1 MRKLVFI
8 LIAFI
13 AVITF
18 IRAYD
23 HLAVNYSGI
32 FSNGIFTDGIDA
44 DGIYADVISTD
55 GIDSEVIRIV
65 EE

>member
-13 AVITF
+13 AVMTF

-23 HLAVNYSGI
+23 NLSGMN
-32 FSNGIFTDGIDA
+32 SAGVFTDKLHANEAVPI
-44 DGIYADVISTD
+44 T
-55 GIDSEVIRIV
+55 V
-65 EE
+65 E

>member
-1 MRKLVFI
+1 MRKLVLI

-23 HLAVNYSGI
+23 NSAVN
-32 FSNGIFTDGIDA
+32 FPDGINSHSIYA
-44 DGIYADVISTD
+44 DGIHAD
-55 GIDSEVIRIV
+55 GIPEAIQLIV
-65 EE
+65 E

>member
-1 MRKLVFI
+1 MRKLVLI

-23 HLAVNYSGI
+23 NTAVNYSGVN
-32 FSNGIFTDGIDA
+32 SS
-44 DGIYADVISTD
+44 GIYAD
-55 GIDSEVIRIV
+55 GIPEVIQAVV
-65 EE
+65 E

>member
-1 MRKLVFI
+1 MRKLVLI

-23 HLAVNYSGI
+23 NSYGINSGDAYSTGINY
-32 FSNGIFTDGIDA
+32 
-44 DGIYADVISTD
+44 
-55 GIDSEVIRIV
+55 
-65 EE
+65 EETRTGETTPLVVK

>member
-1 MRKLVFI
+1 MRKLMLI

-23 HLAVNYSGI
+23 NYEEPNTTSAVHFI
-32 FSNGIFTDGIDA
+32 T
-44 DGIYADVISTD
+44 
-55 GIDSEVIRIV
+55 E
-65 EE
+65 

>member
-1 MRKLVFI
+1 MRKLVLI

-23 HLAVNYSGI
+23 NSGRMNSTTVDVVKVYSAGI
-32 FSNGIFTDGIDA
+32 NIA
-44 DGIYADVISTD
+44 DPGTGEAAPLV
-55 GIDSEVIRIV
+55 VQ
-65 EE
+65 

>member
-1 MRKLVFI
+1 MRKLVLI

-23 HLAVNYSGI
+23 NAAAANYSG
-32 FSNGIFTDGIDA
+32 GINSSGIN
-44 DGIYADVISTD
+44 
-55 GIDSEVIRIV
+55 SEVIQPVV
-65 EE
+65 E

>member
-13 AVITF
+13 AVINF

-23 HLAVNYSGI
+23 NSSNYVEVNTGE
-32 FSNGIFTDGIDA
+32 T
-44 DGIYADVISTD
+44 VVLVL
-55 GIDSEVIRIV
+55 E
-65 EE
+65 

>member
-1 MRKLVFI
+1 MRKLVLI

-13 AVITF
+13 AVMTF

-23 HLAVNYSGI
+23 NSAVSYSGI
-32 FSNGIFTDGIDA
+32 NSGRIDSDGIH
-44 DGIYADVISTD
+44 
-55 GIDSEVIRIV
+55 SEVIQLV

>member
-1 MRKLVFI
+1 MRKLVLI

-23 HLAVNYSGI
+23 YSSSINSSEG
-32 FSNGIFTDGIDA
+32 FSNGIN
-44 DGIYADVISTD
+44 YQEISNAPN
-55 GIDSEVIRIV
+55 
-65 EE
+65 

>member
-1 MRKLVFI
+1 MRKLVLI

-23 HLAVNYSGI
+23 NSAVDYSGI
-32 FSNGIFTDGIDA
+32 NSAGINT
-44 DGIYADVISTD
+44 
-55 GIDSEVIRIV
+55 EVIHSEILQPV

>member
-1 MRKLVFI
+1 MRKLVLI

-23 HLAVNYSGI
+23 NSSSIDTIGASGI
-32 FSNGIFTDGIDA
+32 SESVRLFEA
-44 DGIYADVISTD
+44 DLQ
-55 GIDSEVIRIV
+55 
-65 EE
+65 

>member
-1 MRKLVFI
+1 MRKLVLI

-23 HLAVNYSGI
+23 NSTVNFSDRVYS
-32 FSNGIFTDGIDA
+32 DGIN
-44 DGIYADVISTD
+44 YEETST
-55 GIDSEVIRIV
+55 GETVSLVV
-65 EE
+65 E